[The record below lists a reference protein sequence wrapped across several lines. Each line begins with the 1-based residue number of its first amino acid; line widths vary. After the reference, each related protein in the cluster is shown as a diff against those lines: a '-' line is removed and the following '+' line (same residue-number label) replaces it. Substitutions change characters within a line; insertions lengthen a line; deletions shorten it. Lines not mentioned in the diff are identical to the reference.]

1 MEILMVMKLF
11 IFIIFP
17 LFFSLLLPAQIPSPN
32 PIHGVWKVVEI
43 RQEVSGKEYNN
54 TEPQP
59 GLMIFTHDYYS
70 MIWMPLNGVQPD
82 NAAVWH
88 PTDTEK
94 IQQFNSIVV
103 NSGSYSL
110 SDSQLTTFPIVAKT
124 PEFIGGKA
132 DYLWKSAQ
140 DTLRLELVK
149 IYSRDGI
156 LDEES
161 LKFRTTLFLVRIE

>member
-1 MEILMVMKLF
+1 MEKKLF
-11 IFIIFP
+11 AFILLP
-17 LFFSLLLPAQIPSPN
+17 LSLYLLLPAQIPSPN

-43 RQEVSGKEYNN
+43 RQEASGKEYNN

-59 GLMIFTHDYYS
+59 GLMIFTNDYYS
-70 MIWMPLNGVQPD
+70 MVWMPLDRVQPD
-82 NAAVWH
+82 NATTWRPIDA
-88 PTDTEK
+88 EK

-140 DTLRLELVK
+140 DTLRLELVN
-149 IYSRDGI
+149 IYSRDGV

-161 LKFRTTLFLVRIE
+161 LKFRTTLLLVRIE

>member
-1 MEILMVMKLF
+1 MIKKLF
-11 IFIIFP
+11 ILIIFP
-17 LFFSLLLPAQIPSPN
+17 LIFFLLLPAQIPSPN

-59 GLMIFTHDYYS
+59 GLMIFTQDYYS
-70 MIWMPLNGVQPD
+70 MVWMPLNRVQPD
-82 NAAVWH
+82 NATTWH
-88 PTDTEK
+88 PIDAEK

-110 SDSQLTTFPIVAKT
+110 SDSRLTTFPIVAKT

-132 DYLWKSAQ
+132 EYLWKSAQ
-140 DTLRLELVK
+140 DTLRLELVN
-149 IYSRDGI
+149 IYSRDGV